1 MVNRIE
7 THTADSV
14 KITTPNGFSYEQPTG
29 LFINNEFVKAHSGK
43 PLKVENPSTE
53 ELIVEVESASSDDV
67 NYAVDCAEAAFNS
80 SWATC
85 DPRERASYLFKLA
98 DLIEERK
105 ELITSIE
112 CMDNGKALALA
123 RADVELVIQYFRF
136 AAGYAD
142 KIGGRTINTGENYV
156 NYTLR
161 EPVGVCGQII
171 PWNFPI
177 MMLSWKLAPALAAG
191 NTVVLKPASSTPLSA
206 LYFASLCKEVG
217 IPAGVVNIVPGPGR
231 SVGDTIT
238 NHPKIRKVAFT
249 GSTEIGRDIAVKAAQ
264 SNLKKATLELG
275 GKSAHM
281 VFDDANLEKT
291 LPNLVNGIFL
301 NAGQICSSGSRIYVQ
316 EGIYDRLLTSFKKYI
331 EENIKV
337 GSPFDES
344 NFQGAINNKPQFD
357 TILNYIKIGQEEGA
371 KVLTGGSRIGEK
383 GFFVKPTVFYD
394 VTEDMR
400 IVKEEIFGPVVTI
413 SKFKD
418 IEDGVAMAN
427 DSEYGLAAGIETESL
442 STALKVSSMLK
453 AGTVWVNTYNDFDAS
468 VPFGGCK
475 QSGYGREM
483 GEEAF
488 EPYTSV
494 KAVRIKL
501 D

>member
-171 PWNFPI
+171 P
-177 MMLSWKLAPALAAG
+177 
-191 NTVVLKPASSTPLSA
+191 
-206 LYFASLCKEVG
+206 
-217 IPAGVVNIVPGPGR
+217 
-231 SVGDTIT
+231 
-238 NHPKIRKVAFT
+238 
-249 GSTEIGRDIAVKAAQ
+249 
-264 SNLKKATLELG
+264 
-275 GKSAHM
+275 
-281 VFDDANLEKT
+281 
-291 LPNLVNGIFL
+291 
-301 NAGQICSSGSRIYVQ
+301 
-316 EGIYDRLLTSFKKYI
+316 
-331 EENIKV
+331 
-337 GSPFDES
+337 
-344 NFQGAINNKPQFD
+344 
-357 TILNYIKIGQEEGA
+357 
-371 KVLTGGSRIGEK
+371 
-383 GFFVKPTVFYD
+383 
-394 VTEDMR
+394 
-400 IVKEEIFGPVVTI
+400 
-413 SKFKD
+413 
-418 IEDGVAMAN
+418 
-427 DSEYGLAAGIETESL
+427 
-442 STALKVSSMLK
+442 
-453 AGTVWVNTYNDFDAS
+453 
-468 VPFGGCK
+468 
-475 QSGYGREM
+475 
-483 GEEAF
+483 
-488 EPYTSV
+488 
-494 KAVRIKL
+494 
-501 D
+501 